1 MKRKVFEHYQPYKL
15 GKIAK
20 YDLGNNEN
28 RIIDWSFLPQKTL
41 ESLEVGQLSFYG
53 DNTYSELIE
62 KYAAYLGVNPKQVTV
77 GVGSDHLIHMIVS
90 TFMEK
95 DDTFLTVNPDFF
107 RYETYNHMHGSRFEA
122 IDLEAKNDTLVLPVE
137 KLLARAEEVKAK
149 IIMLSNP
156 NNPSS
161 VAYSLE
167 DLEKLAISFKGL
179 LVVDEAYIE
188 FAVVESFISRLQQFD
203 NVLVLRTL
211 SKAFGLAGLR
221 VGFAVGSEELIY
233 ELDKVIPPFSLSN
246 LTAHMATVALD
257 YKDKIRETVETIVKL
272 RQEMMSF
279 LDQLDGCQVLPSQ
292 ASFVTF
298 KAPWAE
304 GFYQQAVAQDWN
316 FKYYPTG
323 KLAGYIR
330 LSVGRP
336 EEMAMLKEMVK
347 SMIGK
352 GEWERTRLVKKE
364 FVNKQ
369 CH

>member
-107 RYETYNHMHGSRFEA
+107 MYETYNHMHGSRFEA

-137 KLLARAEEVKAK
+137 KLLARAEEVKVK

-188 FAVVESFISRLQQFD
+188 FANVESFISRLPQFD

-246 LTAHMATVALD
+246 LTAKMAAVALN
-257 YKDKIRETVETIVKL
+257 YTDKVLETVGVIQNL
-272 RQEMMSF
+272 REEMILF
-279 LDQLDGCQVLPSQ
+279 LQGLDNCQVLPSQ

-304 GFYQQAVAQDWN
+304 EFYQQALAQDWN

-323 KLAGYIR
+323 KLEGYIR
-330 LSVGRP
+330 LSIGRP
-336 EEMAMLKEMVK
+336 EEMDMMKK
-347 SMIGK
+347 MIEK
-352 GEWERTRLVKKE
+352 LVE
-364 FVNKQ
+364 A
-369 CH
+369 

>member
-1 MKRKVFEHYQPYKL
+1 MKRKVFEHYQPYKI
-15 GKIAK
+15 KQKARF
-20 YDLGNNEN
+20 DLGNNEN
-28 RIIDWSFLPQKTL
+28 RIIDWSFLPQETL
-41 ESLEVGQLSFYG
+41 ENLDVSQLSFYG

-107 RYETYNHMHGSRFEA
+107 MYETYNHMHGSRFEA
-122 IDLEAKNDTLVLPVE
+122 IDLESKNGTLVLPVE
-137 KLLARAEEVKAK
+137 KLLARAEELKAK

-188 FAVVESFISRLQQFD
+188 FANVESFISRLQRFD

-246 LTAHMATVALD
+246 LTAKMAALALN
-257 YKDKIRETVETIVKL
+257 YTDKVLETVGVIQNL
-272 RQEMMSF
+272 REEMILFLQEI
-279 LDQLDGCQVLPSQ
+279 DNCQVLPSQ

-304 GFYQQAVAQDWN
+304 ELYQQALAQDWN

-323 KLAGYIR
+323 KLEGHIR
-330 LSVGRP
+330 LSIGRP
-336 EEMAMLKEMVK
+336 EEMDMMKK
-347 SMIGK
+347 MIEK
-352 GEWERTRLVKKE
+352 LVE
-364 FVNKQ
+364 A
-369 CH
+369 

>member
-1 MKRKVFEHYQPYKL
+1 MKRKVFEHYQPYKI
-15 GKIAK
+15 KQKARF
-20 YDLGNNEN
+20 DLGNNEN
-28 RIIDWSFLPQKTL
+28 RIIDWSFLPQETL
-41 ESLEVGQLSFYG
+41 ENLDVNQLSFYG

-107 RYETYNHMHGSRFEA
+107 MYETYNHMHGSRFET

-179 LVVDEAYIE
+179 LVVDEAYVE
-188 FAVVESFISRLQQFD
+188 FANVESFISRLQQFD

-221 VGFAVGSEELIY
+221 VGFAIGSEELIY

-246 LTAHMATVALD
+246 LTAKMAAVALN
-257 YKDKIRETVETIVKL
+257 YTDKVLETVGVIQNL
-272 RQEMMSF
+272 REEMILF
-279 LDQLDGCQVLPSQ
+279 LQGLDNCQVLPSQ

-304 GFYQQAVAQDWN
+304 EFYQQALAQDWN

-323 KLAGYIR
+323 KLEGHIR
-330 LSVGRP
+330 LSIGRP
-336 EEMAMLKEMVK
+336 EEMDMMKK
-347 SMIGK
+347 MIEK
-352 GEWERTRLVKKE
+352 LVE
-364 FVNKQ
+364 A
-369 CH
+369 

>member
-41 ESLEVGQLSFYG
+41 EGLEVGQLSFYG

-107 RYETYNHMHGSRFEA
+107 MYENYNHMHGSRFEA

-188 FAVVESFISRLQQFD
+188 FANVESFISRLQQFD

-257 YKDKIRETVETIVKL
+257 YKDKVRETVETIVKL

-364 FVNKQ
+364 FVN
-369 CH
+369 

>member
-107 RYETYNHMHGSRFEA
+107 MYENYNHMHGSRFEA

-188 FAVVESFISRLQQFD
+188 FANVESFISRLQQFD

-257 YKDKIRETVETIVKL
+257 YKDKVRETVETIVKL

-352 GEWERTRLVKKE
+352 GERERTRL
-364 FVNKQ
+364 
-369 CH
+369 

>member
-1 MKRKVFEHYQPYKL
+1 MFFLLEGEMMKRKVFEHYQPYKL

-62 KYAAYLGVNPKQVTV
+62 KYAAYLGVNPKKVTV

-107 RYETYNHMHGSRFEA
+107 MYENYNHMHGSRFEA

-137 KLLARAEEVKAK
+137 KLLARAEEVEAK

-188 FAVVESFISRLQQFD
+188 FANVESFISRLPQFD

-246 LTAHMATVALD
+246 LTAKMAAVALN
-257 YKDKIRETVETIVKL
+257 YTDKVLETVGVIQNL
-272 RQEMMSF
+272 REEMILF
-279 LDQLDGCQVLPSQ
+279 LQGLDNCQVLPSQ

-304 GFYQQAVAQDWN
+304 EFYQQALVQDWN

-323 KLAGYIR
+323 KLEGRIR
-330 LSVGRP
+330 LSIGRP
-336 EEMAMLKEMVK
+336 EEMDMMKK
-347 SMIGK
+347 MIEK
-352 GEWERTRLVKKE
+352 LVE
-364 FVNKQ
+364 A
-369 CH
+369 

>member
-77 GVGSDHLIHMIVS
+77 GAGSDHLIHMIVS

-107 RYETYNHMHGSRFEA
+107 MYETYNHMHGSRFEA

-137 KLLARAEEVKAK
+137 KLLARAEENNAK
-149 IIMLSNP
+149 ILMLSNP

-188 FAVVESFISRLQQFD
+188 FANVESFISRLPQFD

-246 LTAHMATVALD
+246 LTVKMAAVALN
-257 YKDKIRETVETIVKL
+257 YTDKVLETVGVIQNL
-272 RQEMMSF
+272 REEMILF
-279 LDQLDGCQVLPSQ
+279 LQGLDNCQVLPSQ

-298 KAPWAE
+298 KALWAE
-304 GFYQQAVAQDWN
+304 EFHRQALSQDWN

-347 SMIGK
+347 SMIEK
-352 GEWERTRLVKKE
+352 GAIS
-364 FVNKQ
+364 
-369 CH
+369 

>member
-107 RYETYNHMHGSRFEA
+107 MYKTYNHMHGSRFEA
-122 IDLEAKNDTLVLPVE
+122 IDLEEKDGTLVLPVE
-137 KLLARAEEVKAK
+137 NLLARAEEVRAK

-188 FAVVESFISRLQQFD
+188 FANVESFISRLQQFD

-246 LTAHMATVALD
+246 LTAKMAAVALN
-257 YKDKIRETVETIVKL
+257 YTDKVLETVGVIQNL
-272 RQEMMSF
+272 REEMILF
-279 LDQLDGCQVLPSQ
+279 LQGLDNCQVLPSQ

-304 GFYQQAVAQDWN
+304 EFYQQALAQDWD

-323 KLAGYIR
+323 KLEGHIR
-330 LSVGRP
+330 LSIGRP

-347 SMIGK
+347 SMIEK
-352 GEWERTRLVKKE
+352 GAIS
-364 FVNKQ
+364 
-369 CH
+369 

>member
-1 MKRKVFEHYQPYKL
+1 
-15 GKIAK
+15 
-20 YDLGNNEN
+20 
-28 RIIDWSFLPQKTL
+28 
-41 ESLEVGQLSFYG
+41 
-53 DNTYSELIE
+53 
-62 KYAAYLGVNPKQVTV
+62 
-77 GVGSDHLIHMIVS
+77 
-90 TFMEK
+90 
-95 DDTFLTVNPDFF
+95 
-107 RYETYNHMHGSRFEA
+107 MHGSRFEA
-122 IDLEAKNDTLVLPVE
+122 IDLEEKNDTLVLPVE

-188 FAVVESFISRLQQFD
+188 FANVESFISRLQQFD

-246 LTAHMATVALD
+246 LSAHMATVALD
-257 YKDKIRETVETIVKL
+257 YKDIVTETVETIVKL

-279 LDQLDGCQVLPSQ
+279 LEQLDECHVLPSQ

-298 KAPWAE
+298 KAPWAVE
-304 GFYQQAVAQDWN
+304 FHRQALAQDWN

-347 SMIGK
+347 SMIEK
-352 GEWERTRLVKKE
+352 GTIS
-364 FVNKQ
+364 
-369 CH
+369 

>member
-1 MKRKVFEHYQPYKL
+1 MKRKVFEHYQPYKI
-15 GKIAK
+15 KQKARF
-20 YDLGNNEN
+20 DLGNNEN
-28 RIIDWSFLPQKTL
+28 RIIDWSFLPQETL
-41 ESLEVGQLSFYG
+41 ENLDVSQLSFYG

-107 RYETYNHMHGSRFEA
+107 MYETYNHMHGSRFEA
-122 IDLEAKNDTLVLPVE
+122 IDLIEKDGTLALPVE
-137 KLLARAEEVKAK
+137 SLLARAEEVRAK

-188 FAVVESFISRLQQFD
+188 FANVESFISRLQRFD

-246 LTAHMATVALD
+246 LTAKMAALALN
-257 YKDKIRETVETIVKL
+257 YTDKVLETVGVIQNL
-272 RQEMMSF
+272 REEMILFLQEI
-279 LDQLDGCQVLPSQ
+279 DNCQVLPSQ

-304 GFYQQAVAQDWN
+304 ELYQQALAQDWN

-323 KLAGYIR
+323 KLEGHIR
-330 LSVGRP
+330 LSIGRP
-336 EEMAMLKEMVK
+336 EEMDMMKK
-347 SMIGK
+347 MIEK
-352 GEWERTRLVKKE
+352 LVE
-364 FVNKQ
+364 A
-369 CH
+369 

>member
-1 MKRKVFEHYQPYKL
+1 MKRKVFEHYQPYKI
-15 GKIAK
+15 KQKARF
-20 YDLGNNEN
+20 DLGNNEN
-28 RIIDWSFLPQKTL
+28 RIIDWSFLPQETL
-41 ESLEVGQLSFYG
+41 ENLDVSQLSFYG

-107 RYETYNHMHGSRFEA
+107 MYETYNHMYGSRFET

-137 KLLARAEEVKAK
+137 KLLARAEELKAK

-161 VAYSLE
+161 IAYSPE

-188 FAVVESFISRLQQFD
+188 FANVESFISRLQQFD

-246 LTAHMATVALD
+246 LTTKMAALALN
-257 YKDKIRETVETIVKL
+257 YTDKVLETVGVIQNL
-272 RQEMMSF
+272 REEMILF
-279 LDQLDGCQVLPSQ
+279 LQGLDNCQVLPSQ

-304 GFYQQAVAQDWN
+304 ELYQQALAQDWN

-323 KLAGYIR
+323 KLEGHIR
-330 LSVGRP
+330 LSIGRP
-336 EEMAMLKEMVK
+336 EEMDMMKK
-347 SMIGK
+347 MIEK
-352 GEWERTRLVKKE
+352 LVE
-364 FVNKQ
+364 A
-369 CH
+369 

>member
-107 RYETYNHMHGSRFEA
+107 MYENYNHMHGSRFEA

-137 KLLARAEEVKAK
+137 KLLARAEEVEAK

-188 FAVVESFISRLQQFD
+188 FANVESFISRLPQFD

-246 LTAHMATVALD
+246 LTAKMAAVALN
-257 YKDKIRETVETIVKL
+257 YTDKVLETVEVIQNL
-272 RQEMMSF
+272 REEMILF
-279 LDQLDGCQVLPSQ
+279 LQGLDNCQVLPSQ

-304 GFYQQAVAQDWN
+304 EFYQQALVQDWN

-323 KLAGYIR
+323 KLEGRIR
-330 LSVGRP
+330 LSIGRP
-336 EEMAMLKEMVK
+336 EEMDMMKK
-347 SMIGK
+347 MIEK
-352 GEWERTRLVKKE
+352 LVE
-364 FVNKQ
+364 A
-369 CH
+369 

>member
-107 RYETYNHMHGSRFEA
+107 MYENYNHMHGSRFEA

-137 KLLARAEEVKAK
+137 KLLARAEEVEAK

-188 FAVVESFISRLQQFD
+188 FANVKSFISRLPQFD

-246 LTAHMATVALD
+246 LTAKMAAVALN
-257 YKDKIRETVETIVKL
+257 YTDKVLETVEVIQNL
-272 RQEMMSF
+272 REEMILF
-279 LDQLDGCQVLPSQ
+279 LQGLDNCQVLPSQ

-304 GFYQQAVAQDWN
+304 EFYQQALVQDWN

-323 KLAGYIR
+323 KLEGRIR
-330 LSVGRP
+330 LSIGRP
-336 EEMAMLKEMVK
+336 EEMDMMKK
-347 SMIGK
+347 MIEK
-352 GEWERTRLVKKE
+352 LVE
-364 FVNKQ
+364 A
-369 CH
+369 

>member
-1 MKRKVFEHYQPYKL
+1 MKRKVFEHYQPYKI
-15 GKIAK
+15 KQKARF
-20 YDLGNNEN
+20 DLGNNEN
-28 RIIDWSFLPQKTL
+28 RIIDWSFLAQETL
-41 ESLEVGQLSFYG
+41 ENLDVSQLSFYG

-107 RYETYNHMHGSRFEA
+107 MYETYNHMHGSRFET

-137 KLLARAEEVKAK
+137 KLLARAEKLKAK

-167 DLEKLAISFKGL
+167 DLEKLAGSFKGL

-188 FAVVESFISRLQQFD
+188 FANVESSISRLQQFD

-246 LTAHMATVALD
+246 LTAKMAALTLN
-257 YKDKIRETVETIVKL
+257 YTDKVLETVGVIQNL
-272 RQEMMSF
+272 REEIILF
-279 LDQLDGCQVLPSQ
+279 LQGLDNCQVLPSQ

-304 GFYQQAVAQDWN
+304 ELYQQALAQDWN

-323 KLAGYIR
+323 KLEGHIR
-330 LSVGRP
+330 LSIGRP
-336 EEMAMLKEMVK
+336 EEMDMMKK
-347 SMIGK
+347 MIEK
-352 GEWERTRLVKKE
+352 LVE
-364 FVNKQ
+364 A
-369 CH
+369 

>member
-1 MKRKVFEHYQPYKL
+1 MKRKVFEHYQPYKI
-15 GKIAK
+15 KQK
-20 YDLGNNEN
+20 VRFDLGNNEN
-28 RIIDWSFLPQKTL
+28 RIIDWAFLPQETL
-41 ESLEVGQLSFYG
+41 ENLDVSQLSFYG

-62 KYAAYLGVNPKQVTV
+62 KYATYLGVNPKQVTV

-95 DDTFLTVNPDFF
+95 DDTFLTVTPDFF
-107 RYETYNHMHGSRFEA
+107 MYETYNHMHGSRFET

-188 FAVVESFISRLQQFD
+188 FANVESFISRLQQFD

-246 LTAHMATVALD
+246 LSAHMATVALD
-257 YKDKIRETVETIVKL
+257 YKDIVTETVETIVKL

-279 LDQLDGCQVLPSQ
+279 LEQLDECHVLPSQ

-298 KAPWAE
+298 KAPWAVE
-304 GFYQQAVAQDWN
+304 FHRQALAQDWN

-347 SMIGK
+347 SMIEK
-352 GEWERTRLVKKE
+352 GTIS
-364 FVNKQ
+364 
-369 CH
+369 

>member
-1 MKRKVFEHYQPYKL
+1 MKRQVFEDYQPYKI
-15 GKIAK
+15 KHKARF
-20 YDLGNNEN
+20 DLGNNEN

-62 KYAAYLGVNPKQVTV
+62 KYATYLGVNPRQLTV

-107 RYETYNHMHGSRFEA
+107 MYETYNQMHGSRFEA
-122 IDLEAKNDTLVLPVE
+122 IDLEEKDGTLVLPVDN
-137 KLLARAEEVKAK
+137 LLARAQETNAK
-149 IIMLSNP
+149 ILMLSNP

-161 VAYSLE
+161 VAYSMK
-167 DLEKLAISFKGL
+167 DLERLASSFKGL
-179 LVVDEAYIE
+179 LVIDEAYIE
-188 FAVVESFISRLQQFD
+188 FAEVESFISRLQQFD

-246 LTAHMATVALD
+246 LTAKMAAVALN
-257 YKDKIRETVETIVKL
+257 YTDKVLETVGVIQNL
-272 RQEMMSF
+272 REEMILF
-279 LDQLDGCQVLPSQ
+279 LQGLDNCQVLPSQ

-304 GFYQQAVAQDWN
+304 EFYQQALAQDWN

-323 KLAGYIR
+323 KLEGHIR
-330 LSVGRP
+330 LSIGRP
-336 EEMAMLKEMVK
+336 EEMDMMKK
-347 SMIGK
+347 MIEK
-352 GEWERTRLVKKE
+352 LVE
-364 FVNKQ
+364 A
-369 CH
+369 

>member
-1 MKRKVFEHYQPYKL
+1 MKRKVFEHYQPYKI
-15 GKIAK
+15 KQKARF
-20 YDLGNNEN
+20 DLGNNEN
-28 RIIDWSFLPQKTL
+28 RIIDWSFLPQETL
-41 ESLEVGQLSFYG
+41 ENLDVSQLSFYG

-107 RYETYNHMHGSRFEA
+107 MYETYNHMHGSRFET

-137 KLLARAEEVKAK
+137 KLLARAEELKAK

-161 VAYSLE
+161 IAYSLE

-188 FAVVESFISRLQQFD
+188 FAHVESFISRLQQFD

-246 LTAHMATVALD
+246 LTAKMAALALN
-257 YKDKIRETVETIVKL
+257 YTDKVLETVGVIQNL
-272 RQEMMSF
+272 REEMILF
-279 LDQLDGCQVLPSQ
+279 LQGLDNCQVLPSQ

-304 GFYQQAVAQDWN
+304 ELYQQALAQDWN

-323 KLAGYIR
+323 KLEGHIR
-330 LSVGRP
+330 LSIGRP
-336 EEMAMLKEMVK
+336 EEMGMMKK
-347 SMIGK
+347 MI
-352 GEWERTRLVKKE
+352 ERLVE
-364 FVNKQ
+364 A
-369 CH
+369 

>member
-1 MKRKVFEHYQPYKL
+1 MKRKVFEHYQPYKI
-15 GKIAK
+15 KQKARF
-20 YDLGNNEN
+20 DLGNNEN
-28 RIIDWSFLPQKTL
+28 RIIDWSFLPQETL
-41 ESLEVGQLSFYG
+41 ENLDVSQLSFYG

-107 RYETYNHMHGSRFEA
+107 MYETYNHMHGSRFET

-137 KLLARAEEVKAK
+137 KLLARAEKLKAK

-167 DLEKLAISFKGL
+167 DLEKLADSFKGL

-188 FAVVESFISRLQQFD
+188 FANVESFISRLQQFD

-246 LTAHMATVALD
+246 LTAKMAALALN
-257 YKDKIRETVETIVKL
+257 YTDKVLETVGVIQNL
-272 RQEMMSF
+272 REEMILFLQEI
-279 LDQLDGCQVLPSQ
+279 DNCQVLSSQ

-304 GFYQQAVAQDWN
+304 ELYQQALAQDWN

-323 KLAGYIR
+323 KLEGHIR
-330 LSVGRP
+330 LSIGRP
-336 EEMAMLKEMVK
+336 EEMDMMKK
-347 SMIGK
+347 MIEK
-352 GEWERTRLVKKE
+352 LVE
-364 FVNKQ
+364 A
-369 CH
+369 

>member
-1 MKRKVFEHYQPYKL
+1 MKRKVFEHYQPYKI
-15 GKIAK
+15 KQKARF
-20 YDLGNNEN
+20 DLGNNEN
-28 RIIDWSFLPQKTL
+28 RIIDWSFLPQETL
-41 ESLEVGQLSFYG
+41 ENLDVSQLSFYG

-107 RYETYNHMHGSRFEA
+107 MYETYNHMHGSRFEA

-137 KLLARAEEVKAK
+137 KLLARAEELKAK

-167 DLEKLAISFKGL
+167 DLEKLADSFKGL

-188 FAVVESFISRLQQFD
+188 FAHVESFISRLQQFD

-246 LTAHMATVALD
+246 LTAKMAALALN
-257 YKDKIRETVETIVKL
+257 YPDKVLETVGVIQNL
-272 RQEMMSF
+272 REEMILF
-279 LDQLDGCQVLPSQ
+279 LQGLDNCQVLPSQ

-304 GFYQQAVAQDWN
+304 EFYQQALAQDWN

-330 LSVGRP
+330 LSIGRP
-336 EEMAMLKEMVK
+336 EEMDMMKK
-347 SMIGK
+347 MIEK
-352 GEWERTRLVKKE
+352 LVE
-364 FVNKQ
+364 A
-369 CH
+369 

>member
-1 MKRKVFEHYQPYKL
+1 MKRKVFEHYQPYKI
-15 GKIAK
+15 KQKARF
-20 YDLGNNEN
+20 DLGNNEN
-28 RIIDWSFLPQKTL
+28 RIIDWSFLPQETL
-41 ESLEVGQLSFYG
+41 ENLDVSQLSFYG

-62 KYAAYLGVNPKQVTV
+62 KYAAYLGVNPRQVTV

-107 RYETYNHMHGSRFEA
+107 MYETYNHMHGSRFEA
-122 IDLEAKNDTLVLPVE
+122 IDLEAKNDTLVLPIE
-137 KLLARAEEVKAK
+137 KLLARAEELKAK

-188 FAVVESFISRLQQFD
+188 FAHVESFISRLQQFD

-246 LTAHMATVALD
+246 LTAKMAALALN
-257 YKDKIRETVETIVKL
+257 YTDKVLETVGVIQNL
-272 RQEMMSF
+272 REEIILF
-279 LDQLDGCQVLPSQ
+279 LQGLDNCQVLPSQ

-298 KAPWAE
+298 KAPWTE
-304 GFYQQAVAQDWN
+304 EFYQQALAQDWN

-323 KLAGYIR
+323 KLEGYIR
-330 LSVGRP
+330 LSIGRP
-336 EEMAMLKEMVK
+336 EEMDMMKK
-347 SMIGK
+347 MIEK
-352 GEWERTRLVKKE
+352 LVE
-364 FVNKQ
+364 A
-369 CH
+369 

>member
-1 MKRKVFEHYQPYKL
+1 MKRKVFEHYQPYKI
-15 GKIAK
+15 KQKARF
-20 YDLGNNEN
+20 DLGNNEN
-28 RIIDWSFLPQKTL
+28 RIIDWAFLPQETL
-41 ESLEVGQLSFYG
+41 ENLDVSQLSFYG

-62 KYAAYLGVNPKQVTV
+62 KYATYLGVNPKQVTV

-107 RYETYNHMHGSRFEA
+107 MYETYNHMHGSRFEA
-122 IDLEAKNDTLVLPVE
+122 IDLEEKNDTLVLPVE

-188 FAVVESFISRLQQFD
+188 FANVESFISRLQQFD

-246 LTAHMATVALD
+246 LTAKNGSRCIEL
-257 YKDKIRETVETIVKL
+257 Y
-272 RQEMMSF
+272 RQSF
-279 LDQLDGCQVLPSQ
+279 RNSGSNSEFARRND
-292 ASFVTF
+292 FI
-298 KAPWAE
+298 
-304 GFYQQAVAQDWN
+304 
-316 FKYYPTG
+316 
-323 KLAGYIR
+323 LAR
-330 LSVGRP
+330 VR
-336 EEMAMLKEMVK
+336 
-347 SMIGK
+347 
-352 GEWERTRLVKKE
+352 
-364 FVNKQ
+364 
-369 CH
+369 

>member
-1 MKRKVFEHYQPYKL
+1 MKRKVFEHYQPYKI
-15 GKIAK
+15 KQKARF
-20 YDLGNNEN
+20 DLGNNEN
-28 RIIDWSFLPQKTL
+28 RIIDWSFLPQETL
-41 ESLEVGQLSFYG
+41 ENLDVSQLSFYG

-77 GVGSDHLIHMIVS
+77 GVDSDHLIHMIVS

-107 RYETYNHMHGSRFEA
+107 MYETYNHMHGSRFET

-137 KLLARAEEVKAK
+137 KLLARAEELKAK

-167 DLEKLAISFKGL
+167 DLEKLADSFKGL

-188 FAVVESFISRLQQFD
+188 FANVESFISRLQQFD

-246 LTAHMATVALD
+246 LTAKMAALALN
-257 YKDKIRETVETIVKL
+257 YTDKVLETVGVIQNL
-272 RQEMMSF
+272 REEMILF
-279 LDQLDGCQVLPSQ
+279 LQGLDNCQVLPSQ

-304 GFYQQAVAQDWN
+304 EFYQQALAQDWN

-323 KLAGYIR
+323 KLEGHIR
-330 LSVGRP
+330 LSIGRP
-336 EEMAMLKEMVK
+336 EEMGMMKK
-347 SMIGK
+347 MI
-352 GEWERTRLVKKE
+352 ERLVE
-364 FVNKQ
+364 V
-369 CH
+369 

>member
-1 MKRKVFEHYQPYKL
+1 MKRKVFEHYQPYKI
-15 GKIAK
+15 KQKARF
-20 YDLGNNEN
+20 DLGNNEN
-28 RIIDWSFLPQKTL
+28 RIINWSFLPQETL
-41 ESLEVGQLSFYG
+41 ENLDVNQLSFYG

-62 KYAAYLGVNPKQVTV
+62 KYATYLGVNPKQVTV

-107 RYETYNHMHGSRFEA
+107 MYETYNHMHGSRFET

-137 KLLARAEEVKAK
+137 KLLARAEEGKVK

-167 DLEKLAISFKGL
+167 ALEKLAISFKGL

-188 FAVVESFISRLQQFD
+188 FANVESFISRLQQFD

-246 LTAHMATVALD
+246 LTAKMAAVALN
-257 YKDKIRETVETIVKL
+257 YTDKVLETVGVIQNL
-272 RQEMMSF
+272 REEMILF
-279 LDQLDGCQVLPSQ
+279 LQGLDNCQVLPSQ

-304 GFYQQAVAQDWN
+304 EFYQQALAQDWN

-323 KLAGYIR
+323 KLEGDIR
-330 LSVGRP
+330 LSIGRP
-336 EEMAMLKEMVK
+336 EEMDMMKK
-347 SMIGK
+347 MIEK
-352 GEWERTRLVKKE
+352 LVE
-364 FVNKQ
+364 A
-369 CH
+369 

>member
-107 RYETYNHMHGSRFEA
+107 MYETYNHMHGSRFEA

-188 FAVVESFISRLQQFD
+188 FANVESFISRLPQFD

-246 LTAHMATVALD
+246 LTAKMAAVALN
-257 YKDKIRETVETIVKL
+257 YTDKVLETVGVIQNL
-272 RQEMMSF
+272 REEMILF
-279 LDQLDGCQVLPSQ
+279 LQGLDNCQVLPSQ

-304 GFYQQAVAQDWN
+304 EFYQQALAQDWN

-323 KLAGYIR
+323 KLEGYIR
-330 LSVGRP
+330 LSIGRP
-336 EEMAMLKEMVK
+336 EEMD
-347 SMIGK
+347 MIK
-352 GEWERTRLVKKE
+352 KMIEKLVE
-364 FVNKQ
+364 A
-369 CH
+369 

>member
-62 KYAAYLGVNPKQVTV
+62 KYAAYLGVNPKKVTV

-107 RYETYNHMHGSRFEA
+107 MYENYNHMHGSRFEA

-137 KLLARAEEVKAK
+137 KLLARAEEVEAK

-188 FAVVESFISRLQQFD
+188 FANVESFISRLPQFD

-246 LTAHMATVALD
+246 LTAKMAAVALN
-257 YKDKIRETVETIVKL
+257 YTDKVLETVGVIQNL
-272 RQEMMSF
+272 REEMILF
-279 LDQLDGCQVLPSQ
+279 LQGLDNCQVLPSQ

-304 GFYQQAVAQDWN
+304 EFYQQALVQDWN

-323 KLAGYIR
+323 KLEGRIR
-330 LSVGRP
+330 LSIGRP
-336 EEMAMLKEMVK
+336 EEMDMMKK
-347 SMIGK
+347 MIEK
-352 GEWERTRLVKKE
+352 LVE
-364 FVNKQ
+364 A
-369 CH
+369 

>member
-1 MKRKVFEHYQPYKL
+1 MKRKVFEHYQPYKI
-15 GKIAK
+15 KQKARF
-20 YDLGNNEN
+20 DLGNNEN
-28 RIIDWSFLPQKTL
+28 RIIDWAFLPQETL
-41 ESLEVGQLSFYG
+41 ENLDVNQLSFYG

-62 KYAAYLGVNPKQVTV
+62 KYATYLGVNPKQVTV

-107 RYETYNHMHGSRFEA
+107 MYETYNHMHGSRFEA
-122 IDLEAKNDTLVLPVE
+122 IDLEEKNDTLVLPVE

-188 FAVVESFISRLQQFD
+188 FANVESFISRLQQFD

-246 LTAHMATVALD
+246 LTAKMAAVALN
-257 YKDKIRETVETIVKL
+257 YTDKVLETVEVIQNL
-272 RQEMMSF
+272 REEMILF
-279 LDQLDGCQVLPSQ
+279 LQGLDNCQVLPSQ

-298 KAPWAE
+298 KATWAE
-304 GFYQQAVAQDWN
+304 EFYQQALAQDWN

-323 KLAGYIR
+323 KLEGDIR
-330 LSVGRP
+330 LSIGRP
-336 EEMAMLKEMVK
+336 EEMDMMKK
-347 SMIGK
+347 MIEK
-352 GEWERTRLVKKE
+352 LVE
-364 FVNKQ
+364 A
-369 CH
+369 

>member
-1 MKRKVFEHYQPYKL
+1 MKRKVFEHYQPYKI
-15 GKIAK
+15 KQKARF
-20 YDLGNNEN
+20 DLGNNEN
-28 RIIDWSFLPQKTL
+28 RIIDWSFLPQETL
-41 ESLEVGQLSFYG
+41 ENLDVSQLSFYG

-107 RYETYNHMHGSRFEA
+107 MYETYNHMHGSRFET

-137 KLLARAEEVKAK
+137 KLLARAEKLKAK

-161 VAYSLE
+161 IAYSPE

-188 FAVVESFISRLQQFD
+188 FANVESFISRLQQFD

-221 VGFAVGSEELIY
+221 VGFAIGSEELIY

-246 LTAHMATVALD
+246 LTAKMAALALN
-257 YKDKIRETVETIVKL
+257 YTDKVLETVGVIQNL
-272 RQEMMSF
+272 REEMILF
-279 LDQLDGCQVLPSQ
+279 LQGLDNCQVLPSQ

-304 GFYQQAVAQDWN
+304 ELYQQALAQDWN

-323 KLAGYIR
+323 KLEGHIR
-330 LSVGRP
+330 LSIGRP
-336 EEMAMLKEMVK
+336 EEMGMMKK
-347 SMIGK
+347 MIEK
-352 GEWERTRLVKKE
+352 LVE
-364 FVNKQ
+364 A
-369 CH
+369 

>member
-1 MKRKVFEHYQPYKL
+1 MKRKVFEHYQPYKI
-15 GKIAK
+15 KQKARF
-20 YDLGNNEN
+20 DLGNNEN
-28 RIIDWSFLPQKTL
+28 RIIDWSFLPQETL
-41 ESLEVGQLSFYG
+41 ENLDVSQLSFYG

-107 RYETYNHMHGSRFEA
+107 MYETYNHMHGSRFET

-137 KLLARAEEVKAK
+137 KLLARAEELKAK

-161 VAYSLE
+161 IAYSPE

-188 FAVVESFISRLQQFD
+188 FANVESFISRLQQFD

-246 LTAHMATVALD
+246 LTAKMAALALN
-257 YKDKIRETVETIVKL
+257 YTDKVLETVGVIQNL
-272 RQEMMSF
+272 REEMILFLQEI
-279 LDQLDGCQVLPSQ
+279 DNCQVLPSQ

-304 GFYQQAVAQDWN
+304 ELYQQALAQDWN

-323 KLAGYIR
+323 KLEGHIR
-330 LSVGRP
+330 LSIGRP
-336 EEMAMLKEMVK
+336 EEMDMMKK
-347 SMIGK
+347 MIEK
-352 GEWERTRLVKKE
+352 LVE
-364 FVNKQ
+364 A
-369 CH
+369 

>member
-1 MKRKVFEHYQPYKL
+1 MKRKVFEHYQPYKI
-15 GKIAK
+15 KQKARF
-20 YDLGNNEN
+20 DLGNNEN
-28 RIIDWSFLPQKTL
+28 RIIDWSFLPQETL
-41 ESLEVGQLSFYG
+41 ENLDVSQLSFYG

-107 RYETYNHMHGSRFEA
+107 MYETYNHMHGSRFEA
-122 IDLEAKNDTLVLPVE
+122 IDLESKNGTLVLPVE
-137 KLLARAEEVKAK
+137 KLLARAEELKAK

-188 FAVVESFISRLQQFD
+188 FANVESFISRLQRFD

-233 ELDKVIPPFSLSN
+233 ELDKVIPLFSLSN
-246 LTAHMATVALD
+246 LTAKMAALALN
-257 YKDKIRETVETIVKL
+257 YTDKVLETVGVIQNL
-272 RQEMMSF
+272 REEMILF
-279 LDQLDGCQVLPSQ
+279 LQGLDNCQVLPSQ

-304 GFYQQAVAQDWN
+304 EFYQQALAQDWN

-323 KLAGYIR
+323 KLEGHIR
-330 LSVGRP
+330 LSIGRP
-336 EEMAMLKEMVK
+336 EEMDIMKK
-347 SMIGK
+347 MIEK
-352 GEWERTRLVKKE
+352 LVE
-364 FVNKQ
+364 A
-369 CH
+369 

>member
-1 MKRKVFEHYQPYKL
+1 MKRKVFEHYQPYKI
-15 GKIAK
+15 KQKARF
-20 YDLGNNEN
+20 DLGNNEN
-28 RIIDWSFLPQKTL
+28 RIIDWSFLPQETL
-41 ESLEVGQLSFYG
+41 ENLDVSQLSFYG

-107 RYETYNHMHGSRFEA
+107 MYETYNHMHGSRFEA
-122 IDLEAKNDTLVLPVE
+122 IDLEAKNDTLVLLVE
-137 KLLARAEEVKAK
+137 KLLARAEELKAK

-167 DLEKLAISFKGL
+167 DLEKLADSFKGL

-188 FAVVESFISRLQQFD
+188 FAHVESFISRLQQFD

-221 VGFAVGSEELIY
+221 VVFAVGSEELIY

-246 LTAHMATVALD
+246 LTAKMAALALN
-257 YKDKIRETVETIVKL
+257 YTDKVLETVGVIQNL
-272 RQEMMSF
+272 REEMILF
-279 LDQLDGCQVLPSQ
+279 LQGLDNCQVLPSQ

-304 GFYQQAVAQDWN
+304 ELYQQALAQDWN

-323 KLAGYIR
+323 KLEGHIR
-330 LSVGRP
+330 LSIGRP
-336 EEMAMLKEMVK
+336 EEMDMMKK
-347 SMIGK
+347 MIEK
-352 GEWERTRLVKKE
+352 LVE
-364 FVNKQ
+364 A
-369 CH
+369 

>member
-107 RYETYNHMHGSRFEA
+107 MYENYNHMHGSRFEA
-122 IDLEAKNDTLVLPVE
+122 IDLEEKDETLVLPVE
-137 KLLARAEEVKAK
+137 NLLARAEEVKAK

-188 FAVVESFISRLQQFD
+188 FANVESFISRLQQFD

-246 LTAHMATVALD
+246 LTAKMAAVALN
-257 YKDKIRETVETIVKL
+257 YTDKVLETVGVIQNL
-272 RQEMMSF
+272 REEMILF
-279 LDQLDGCQVLPSQ
+279 LQGLNNCQVLPSQ

-304 GFYQQAVAQDWN
+304 EFYQQALTQDWN

-323 KLAGYIR
+323 KLEGHIR
-330 LSVGRP
+330 LSIGRP

-347 SMIGK
+347 SMIEK
-352 GEWERTRLVKKE
+352 GAIS
-364 FVNKQ
+364 
-369 CH
+369 

>member
-1 MKRKVFEHYQPYKL
+1 MKRKVFEHYQPYKI
-15 GKIAK
+15 KQKARF
-20 YDLGNNEN
+20 DLGNNEN
-28 RIIDWSFLPQKTL
+28 RIIDWSFLPQETL
-41 ESLEVGQLSFYG
+41 ENLDVSQLSFYG

-107 RYETYNHMHGSRFEA
+107 MYETYNHMHGSRFEA

-137 KLLARAEEVKAK
+137 KLLARAEELKAK

-167 DLEKLAISFKGL
+167 DLEKLADSFKGL

-188 FAVVESFISRLQQFD
+188 FAHVESFISRLQQFD

-246 LTAHMATVALD
+246 LTAKMAALALN
-257 YKDKIRETVETIVKL
+257 YTDKVLETVGVIQNL
-272 RQEMMSF
+272 REEMILF
-279 LDQLDGCQVLPSQ
+279 LQGLDNCQVLPSQ

-304 GFYQQAVAQDWN
+304 ELYQQALAQDWN

-323 KLAGYIR
+323 KLEGCIR
-330 LSVGRP
+330 LSIGRP
-336 EEMAMLKEMVK
+336 EEMDMM
-347 SMIGK
+347 
-352 GEWERTRLVKKE
+352 KK
-364 FVNKQ
+364 ND
-369 CH
+369 

>member
-1 MKRKVFEHYQPYKL
+1 MKRKVFEHYQPYKI
-15 GKIAK
+15 KQKARF
-20 YDLGNNEN
+20 DLGNNEN
-28 RIIDWSFLPQKTL
+28 RIIDWAFLPQETL
-41 ESLEVGQLSFYG
+41 ENLDVNQLSFYG

-62 KYAAYLGVNPKQVTV
+62 KYVAYLGVNPKQVTV

-107 RYETYNHMHGSRFEA
+107 MYETYNHMHGSRFET
-122 IDLEAKNDTLVLPVE
+122 IDLEEKNDTLVLPVE

-188 FAVVESFISRLQQFD
+188 FANVESFISRLQQFD

-246 LTAHMATVALD
+246 LTAKMAALALN
-257 YKDKIRETVETIVKL
+257 YTDKVLETVGVIQNL
-272 RQEMMSF
+272 REEMILF
-279 LDQLDGCQVLPSQ
+279 LQGLDNCQVLPSQ

-304 GFYQQAVAQDWN
+304 ELYQQALAQDWN

-323 KLAGYIR
+323 KLEGHIR
-330 LSVGRP
+330 LSIGRP
-336 EEMAMLKEMVK
+336 EEMGMMKK
-347 SMIGK
+347 MI
-352 GEWERTRLVKKE
+352 ERLVE
-364 FVNKQ
+364 V
-369 CH
+369 

>member
-1 MKRKVFEHYQPYKL
+1 MIRKVFEHYQPYKI
-15 GKIAK
+15 KQKARF
-20 YDLGNNEN
+20 DLGNNEN
-28 RIIDWSFLPQKTL
+28 RIIDWSFLPQETL
-41 ESLEVGQLSFYG
+41 ENLDVNQLSFYG

-107 RYETYNHMHGSRFEA
+107 MYETYNHMHGSRFET

-137 KLLARAEEVKAK
+137 KLLARTEEVKAK

-188 FAVVESFISRLQQFD
+188 FANVESFISRLQQFD

-246 LTAHMATVALD
+246 LTAKMAAVALD
-257 YKDKIRETVETIVKL
+257 YKDRVAETVETIVKL

-279 LDQLDGCQVLPSQ
+279 LDQLDDCHVLPSHT
-292 ASFVTF
+292 SFVTF

-304 GFYQQAVAQDWN
+304 VFHQQALAQDWN

-336 EEMAMLKEMVK
+336 EEMAMLKEMIS
-347 SMIGK
+347 SMIEK
-352 GEWERTRLVKKE
+352 GAIS
-364 FVNKQ
+364 
-369 CH
+369 

>member
-1 MKRKVFEHYQPYKL
+1 MKRKVFEHYQPYKI
-15 GKIAK
+15 KQKARF
-20 YDLGNNEN
+20 DLGNNEN
-28 RIIDWSFLPQKTL
+28 RIIDWSFLPQETL
-41 ESLEVGQLSFYG
+41 ENLDVSQLSFYG

-107 RYETYNHMHGSRFEA
+107 MYETYNHMHGSRFEA
-122 IDLEAKNDTLVLPVE
+122 IDLIEKDGTLALPVE
-137 KLLARAEEVKAK
+137 SLLARAEELKAK

-188 FAVVESFISRLQQFD
+188 FANVESFISRLQQFD

-246 LTAHMATVALD
+246 LTAKMAALALN
-257 YKDKIRETVETIVKL
+257 YTDKVLETVGVIQNL
-272 RQEMMSF
+272 REEMILFLQEI
-279 LDQLDGCQVLPSQ
+279 DNCQVLSSQ

-298 KAPWAE
+298 KAPWTE
-304 GFYQQAVAQDWN
+304 EFYQQALAQDWN

-323 KLAGYIR
+323 KLEGHIR
-330 LSVGRP
+330 LSIGRP
-336 EEMAMLKEMVK
+336 EEMDMMKK
-347 SMIGK
+347 MIEK
-352 GEWERTRLVKKE
+352 LVE
-364 FVNKQ
+364 A
-369 CH
+369 

>member
-1 MKRKVFEHYQPYKL
+1 MKRKVFDDYKPYKL
-15 GKIAK
+15 GRIAK
-20 YDLGNNEN
+20 FDLGNNEN

-41 ESLEVGQLSFYG
+41 ESLEVSQLSYYG

-62 KYAAYLGVNPKQVTV
+62 KYATYLGVSPKQVTV

-107 RYETYNHMHGSRFEA
+107 MYETYNHMHGSQFEA
-122 IDLEAKNDTLVLPVE
+122 VDLVEKDGTLVLPVE
-137 KLLARAEEVKAK
+137 SLLARAQETSAK
-149 IIMLSNP
+149 ILMLSNP

-161 VAYSLE
+161 VAYFME
-167 DLEKLAISFKGL
+167 DLERLAQSFQGL
-179 LVVDEAYIE
+179 LVIDEAYIE
-188 FAVVESFISRLQQFD
+188 FANVESFISRLQQFD

-246 LTAHMATVALD
+246 LTAKMAAVALN
-257 YKDKIRETVETIVKL
+257 YSDKVLETVGVIQNL
-272 RQEMMSF
+272 REEMILF
-279 LDQLDGCQVLPSQ
+279 LQRLDNCQVLPSQ

-298 KAPWAE
+298 KVPLAE
-304 GFYQQAVAQDWN
+304 EFYQQALAQDWN

-323 KLAGYIR
+323 KLDGHIR
-330 LSVGRP
+330 LSIGRP
-336 EEMAMLKEMVK
+336 EEMDMMKK
-347 SMIGK
+347 MIEK
-352 GEWERTRLVKKE
+352 LVE
-364 FVNKQ
+364 A
-369 CH
+369 